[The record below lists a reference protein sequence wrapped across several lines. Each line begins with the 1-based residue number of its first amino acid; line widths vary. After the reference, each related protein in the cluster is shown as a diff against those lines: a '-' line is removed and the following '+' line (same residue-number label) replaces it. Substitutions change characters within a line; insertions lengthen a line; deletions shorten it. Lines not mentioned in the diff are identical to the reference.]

1 MNDLVYS
8 LNGGLVTD
16 QNKISTISKVDI
28 NSIQKLI
35 RNYKQDLECFGELG
49 FELQKIAKTNKKIYF
64 LNEQQATLLLTY
76 MKNSESVRNAKKVLV
91 FAFYQ
96 MKEKLRSLEQEQEKA
111 RFKSLSDE
119 NQRLNSLNHH
129 QKIGYKSQLKQQKEK
144 YENKIK
150 ALKYDLE
157 NKKELSFKR
166 KLSQKEL
173 LELRKILAK
182 DYNIVCFKEWEM
194 SLFAEK
200 IGKNSVFE
208 VVLNKLEKELN
219 YWKNYEKYEEKW
231 KKNIKELKMKLVD
244 KLKKAYD
251 YKKELYK
258 AEKGSSSKEYHIEN
272 AEIFQDFIELE
283 LLQCEDIERRY
294 FLMQIYRYGY
304 QNIRSLNSKL
314 AFKAKLDN
322 DDINF
327 IKILKEANILHAL
340 NEIYTTKEVKKIAK
354 D

>member
-28 NSIQKLI
+28 NSIQRLI

-49 FELQKIAKTNKKIYF
+49 FELQKIAKTNKKIYY

-119 NQRLNSLNHH
+119 NLRLNSLNHH
-129 QKIGYKSQLKQQKEK
+129 QKIGYKSQLAQQKQK
-144 YENKIK
+144 YENEIK

-157 NKKELSFKR
+157 HKKELSFKR
-166 KLSQKEL
+166 KLSKEEL

-182 DYNIVCFKEWEM
+182 DYNMVCFKEWEFEF
-194 SLFAEK
+194 LAEK
-200 IGKNSVFE
+200 IALESTRITTWDA
-208 VVLNKLEKELN
+208 VVKKLKQSLD
-219 YWKNYEKYEEKW
+219 YWQNYEEYEEKW
-231 KKNIKELKMKLVD
+231 
-244 KLKKAYD
+244 
-251 YKKELYK
+251 
-258 AEKGSSSKEYHIEN
+258 
-272 AEIFQDFIELE
+272 
-283 LLQCEDIERRY
+283 R
-294 FLMQIYRYGY
+294 
-304 QNIRSLNSKL
+304 
-314 AFKAKLDN
+314 
-322 DDINF
+322 
-327 IKILKEANILHAL
+327 KILRR
-340 NEIYTTKEVKKIAK
+340 
-354 D
+354 

>member
-28 NSIQKLI
+28 NSIQRLI

-49 FELQKIAKTNKKIYF
+49 FELQKIAKTNKKIYY

-111 RFKSLSDE
+111 RFKTLSDE
-119 NQRLNSLNHH
+119 NLRLNSLNHH
-129 QKIGYKSQLKQQKEK
+129 QKIGYKSQLAQQKEK

-157 NKKELSFKR
+157 KKKELSFKR
-166 KLSQKEL
+166 KLSKEEL
-173 LELRKILAK
+173 LELRKILAR
-182 DYNIVCFKEWEM
+182 DYGILCIKEWEM
-194 SLFAEK
+194 SLVAEK
-200 IGKNSVFE
+200 IGKDTVFE
-208 VVLNKLEKELN
+208 AVLNKLEKELD

-231 KKNIKELKMKLVD
+231 KKIL
-244 KLKKAYD
+244 
-251 YKKELYK
+251 
-258 AEKGSSSKEYHIEN
+258 
-272 AEIFQDFIELE
+272 
-283 LLQCEDIERRY
+283 RR
-294 FLMQIYRYGY
+294 
-304 QNIRSLNSKL
+304 
-314 AFKAKLDN
+314 
-322 DDINF
+322 
-327 IKILKEANILHAL
+327 
-340 NEIYTTKEVKKIAK
+340 
-354 D
+354 

>member
-28 NSIQKLI
+28 NSIQRLI

-49 FELQKIAKTNKKIYF
+49 FELQKIAKTNKKIYY

-129 QKIGYKSQLKQQKEK
+129 QKIGYKSQLAQQKEK

-150 ALKYDLE
+150 ALQYDLE
-157 NKKELSFKR
+157 KKKELSFKR
-166 KLSQKEL
+166 KLSKEEL
-173 LELRKILAK
+173 LELRKILAR
-182 DYNIVCFKEWEM
+182 DYGILCIKEWEM
-194 SLFAEK
+194 SL
-200 IGKNSVFE
+200 V
-208 VVLNKLEKELN
+208 
-219 YWKNYEKYEEKW
+219 
-231 KKNIKELKMKLVD
+231 
-244 KLKKAYD
+244 
-251 YKKELYK
+251 
-258 AEKGSSSKEYHIEN
+258 
-272 AEIFQDFIELE
+272 
-283 LLQCEDIERRY
+283 
-294 FLMQIYRYGY
+294 
-304 QNIRSLNSKL
+304 
-314 AFKAKLDN
+314 
-322 DDINF
+322 
-327 IKILKEANILHAL
+327 
-340 NEIYTTKEVKKIAK
+340 
-354 D
+354 

>member
-28 NSIQKLI
+28 NSIQRLI

-49 FELQKIAKTNKKIYF
+49 FELQKIAKTNKKIYY

-111 RFKSLSDE
+111 RFKTLSDE
-119 NQRLNSLNHH
+119 NLRLNSLNHH
-129 QKIGYKSQLKQQKEK
+129 QKIGYKSQLAQQKEK

-150 ALKYDLE
+150 ALQYDLE
-157 NKKELSFKR
+157 KKKELSFKR

-173 LELRKILAK
+173 LELRKILAR
-182 DYNIVCFKEWEM
+182 DYGMICIKEWEM

-200 IGKNSVFE
+200 IGKDTVFE
-208 VVLNKLEKELN
+208 AVLNKLEKELK
-219 YWKNYEKYEEKW
+219 YWKNYDEFEEKW
-231 KKNIKELKMKLVD
+231 KK
-244 KLKKAYD
+244 
-251 YKKELYK
+251 
-258 AEKGSSSKEYHIEN
+258 
-272 AEIFQDFIELE
+272 
-283 LLQCEDIERRY
+283 
-294 FLMQIYRYGY
+294 
-304 QNIRSLNSKL
+304 
-314 AFKAKLDN
+314 
-322 DDINF
+322 
-327 IKILKEANILHAL
+327 ILRK
-340 NEIYTTKEVKKIAK
+340 
-354 D
+354 

>member
-28 NSIQKLI
+28 NSIQRLI

-49 FELQKIAKTNKKIYF
+49 FELQKIAKTNKKIYY

-119 NQRLNSLNHH
+119 NLRLNSLNHH
-129 QKIGYKSQLKQQKEK
+129 QKIGYKSQLAQQKEH

-157 NKKELSFKR
+157 HKKELSFKR
-166 KLSQKEL
+166 KLSKEEL

-182 DYNIVCFKEWEM
+182 DYDMVCIKEWEFEF
-194 SLFAEK
+194 LAEK
-200 IGKNSVFE
+200 IALESTRMTTWDA
-208 VVLNKLEKELN
+208 VVKKLKQSLD
-219 YWKNYEKYEEKW
+219 YWQNYEEYEEKW
-231 KKNIKELKMKLVD
+231 
-244 KLKKAYD
+244 
-251 YKKELYK
+251 
-258 AEKGSSSKEYHIEN
+258 
-272 AEIFQDFIELE
+272 
-283 LLQCEDIERRY
+283 R
-294 FLMQIYRYGY
+294 
-304 QNIRSLNSKL
+304 
-314 AFKAKLDN
+314 
-322 DDINF
+322 
-327 IKILKEANILHAL
+327 KILRR
-340 NEIYTTKEVKKIAK
+340 
-354 D
+354 

>member
-28 NSIQKLI
+28 NSIQRLI

-111 RFKSLSDE
+111 RFKTLSDE
-119 NQRLNSLNHH
+119 NLRLNSLNHH
-129 QKIGYKSQLKQQKEK
+129 QKIGYKSQLKQQKEH

-157 NKKELSFKR
+157 KKKQLSFKR
-166 KLSQKEL
+166 KLSEKEL

-182 DYNIVCFKEWEM
+182 DYDILCFKKWEYM
-194 SLFAEK
+194 LFAEDVS
-200 IGKNSVFE
+200 GKNY
-208 VVLNKLEKELN
+208 KLEKENDFCIYKSIKDSFNSKLD
-219 YWKNYEKYEEKW
+219 YYKNYDEYEEKW
-231 KKNIKELKMKLVD
+231 KKIL
-244 KLKKAYD
+244 
-251 YKKELYK
+251 
-258 AEKGSSSKEYHIEN
+258 
-272 AEIFQDFIELE
+272 
-283 LLQCEDIERRY
+283 RR
-294 FLMQIYRYGY
+294 
-304 QNIRSLNSKL
+304 
-314 AFKAKLDN
+314 
-322 DDINF
+322 
-327 IKILKEANILHAL
+327 
-340 NEIYTTKEVKKIAK
+340 
-354 D
+354 

>member
-28 NSIQKLI
+28 NSIQRLI

-49 FELQKIAKTNKKIYF
+49 FELQKIAKTNKKIYY

-119 NQRLNSLNHH
+119 NLRLNSLNHH
-129 QKIGYKSQLKQQKEK
+129 QKIGYKSQLAQQKEH

-157 NKKELSFKR
+157 HKKELSFKR

-173 LELRKILAK
+173 LELRKILAR
-182 DYNIVCFKEWEM
+182 DYGILCMKEWEFEF
-194 SLFAEK
+194 LAEK
-200 IGKNSVFE
+200 IALESTKMTTWDA
-208 VVLNKLEKELN
+208 VVKKLKQSLD
-219 YWKNYEKYEEKW
+219 YWQNYEEYEEKW
-231 KKNIKELKMKLVD
+231 
-244 KLKKAYD
+244 
-251 YKKELYK
+251 
-258 AEKGSSSKEYHIEN
+258 
-272 AEIFQDFIELE
+272 
-283 LLQCEDIERRY
+283 R
-294 FLMQIYRYGY
+294 
-304 QNIRSLNSKL
+304 
-314 AFKAKLDN
+314 
-322 DDINF
+322 
-327 IKILKEANILHAL
+327 KILRR
-340 NEIYTTKEVKKIAK
+340 
-354 D
+354 